1 MNKTSIPT
9 SNFHKLILSVLLA
22 TLLHP
27 IQALACS
34 VLYYKDL
41 ATGKIY
47 AVNAEDYYLDVDAYI
62 QIEPKSKR
70 KFARLWYGWDDFAQ
84 GGINEQ
90 GLFFDAAV
98 TPEQPRIK
106 GYRNPRNNLGD
117 KILARASTVEE
128 ALEILEKEKIA
139 LNKSH
144 MLFGDS
150 TGQAVIVEW
159 VGGERKLHWI
169 EDNKLVMTNF
179 LLSEPEAGNYPDFRY
194 KSIIDRINELES
206 GEQEINL
213 NKIGNTVG
221 LAVRPAREDENK
233 RLGGT
238 VYVSFIDVTENK
250 FVLSYRLSNDDLVIL
265 DLEDEFAKSKRQTIN
280 FEKLFH

>member
-1 MNKTSIPT
+1 METGKISRLNR
-9 SNFHKLILSVLLA
+9 LIVSVWLIVLLYPA
-22 TLLHP
+22 QV
-27 IQALACS
+27 IACS

-47 AVNAEDYYLDVDAYI
+47 IVNAEDYYLDVDAYI

-106 GYRNPRNNLGD
+106 GYGNPRNNLGD
-117 KILARASTVEE
+117 KILAYASTVEE
-128 ALEILEKEKIA
+128 ALEILEQEKIA

-150 TGQAVIVEW
+150 AGQAVIVEW
-159 VGGERKLHWI
+159 VKGERKLYWI

-179 LLSEPEAGNYPDFRY
+179 LLSEPEAGNYPDYRY
-194 KSIIDRINELES
+194 NSIIERIDKLES
-206 GEQEINL
+206 NSEQIDL
-213 NKIGNTVG
+213 NKIGNTFG
-221 LAVRPAREDENK
+221 LAVQPAREDENK

-238 VYVSFIDVTENK
+238 IYTSFIDVSENK
-250 FVLSYRLSNDDLVIL
+250 FILSYRLSNDDVVIL
-265 DLEDEFAKSKRQTIN
+265 NLAEEFAKSKRQTIN
-280 FEKLFH
+280 LEKVFK